1 MSSVADP
8 HRDVELQGTYAGIV
22 TRLSGFAID
31 AAVVLAVFAVA
42 GQGFDYLMTA
52 VLGADVRLRDAP
64 WLSRARVGGMG
75 VLLLRVLPRRG
86 RTHARH
92 GDRRSAGREP
102 RWRRPDRP
110 ARRSSACSSRRSASW
125 SSSPA
130 SG

>member
-64 WLSRARVGGMG
+64 WLSGLA
-75 VLLLRVLPRRG
+75 LAAWAFFYSRVLPRRG
-86 RTHARH
+86 RKDARH
-92 GDRRSAGREP
+92 GDRRASGREP
-102 RWRRPDRP
+102 RWR
-110 ARRSSACSSRRSASW
+110 
-125 SSSPA
+125 
-130 SG
+130 